1 LPVPYFHTVFTL
13 PQARNPVVL
22 HNKRALLTLLFKAA
36 SQTLL
41 QCGRHHLGGQL
52 GATMVLHTW
61 DQTLGA
67 PFHVHGI
74 LPAGVLSPDGER
86 WGAADPRCLLPVRA
100 LSRVFRG
107 KCLDALTQASPNGA

>member
-1 LPVPYFHTVFTL
+1 MSVPYFHTVFTL

-22 HNKRALLTLLFKAA
+22 HNKRALRTMVFQTA

-52 GATMVLHTW
+52 GAPMVLHTW
-61 DQTLGA
+61 DQTLGTHC
-67 PFHVHGI
+67 HVHCI
-74 LPAGVLSPDGER
+74 IPAGVLSPDGER
-86 WGAADPRCLLPVRA
+86 WGAADPRFLFPVRA

-107 KCLDALTQASPNGA
+107 KFLDALTQASTNGA